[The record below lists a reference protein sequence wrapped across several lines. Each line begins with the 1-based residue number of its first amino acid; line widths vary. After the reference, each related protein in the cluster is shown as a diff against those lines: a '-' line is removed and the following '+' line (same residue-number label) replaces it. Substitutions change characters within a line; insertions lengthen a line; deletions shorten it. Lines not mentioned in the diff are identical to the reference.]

1 MRKTLFSL
9 LALIAMLLVV
19 SCTDNLMDNPVED
32 VNVIEQSLVET
43 EKQAL
48 ILGENLLKSFPRV
61 ETRSGEQPK
70 YPDYYGGAY
79 INKDKRFVI
88 LVKGDTAVYKKDF
101 VKRTQSSDI
110 LVVSCDY
117 SYGKLNKVIEE
128 LKILYLDENN
138 RATIDATTMRAFS
151 LNTVENRI
159 NIKLEDL
166 SADKISLFKQT
177 VLDSPTFVF
186 KKSNG
191 VPVFEANLKPGGA
204 VWNTPST
211 LTGLASIGYRAKQYG
226 IPGIVVFS
234 HFLPYSGTGLYH
246 NGMQIGTCLSSTM
259 SGSVDA
265 AFCEVYSGSTIGQIT
280 QYGNKSLASSLGN
293 LWSGGSVYM
302 EGATTQRASSGSIQ
316 DVDDN
321 GEFEFKIGSTGST
334 QRVYLTNVVRTNYA
348 SGPGDSGGVVYDSYN
363 KPLGIHCA
371 ASVYGE
377 RYFIKGSEINRV
389 LNLTM
394 Y

>member
-117 SYGKLNKVIEE
+117 SYGKLNKVIE
-128 LKILYLDENN
+128 
-138 RATIDATTMRAFS
+138 
-151 LNTVENRI
+151 
-159 NIKLEDL
+159 
-166 SADKISLFKQT
+166 
-177 VLDSPTFVF
+177 
-186 KKSNG
+186 
-191 VPVFEANLKPGGA
+191 
-204 VWNTPST
+204 
-211 LTGLASIGYRAKQYG
+211 
-226 IPGIVVFS
+226 
-234 HFLPYSGTGLYH
+234 
-246 NGMQIGTCLSSTM
+246 
-259 SGSVDA
+259 
-265 AFCEVYSGSTIGQIT
+265 
-280 QYGNKSLASSLGN
+280 
-293 LWSGGSVYM
+293 
-302 EGATTQRASSGSIQ
+302 
-316 DVDDN
+316 
-321 GEFEFKIGSTGST
+321 
-334 QRVYLTNVVRTNYA
+334 
-348 SGPGDSGGVVYDSYN
+348 
-363 KPLGIHCA
+363 
-371 ASVYGE
+371 
-377 RYFIKGSEINRV
+377 
-389 LNLTM
+389 
-394 Y
+394 